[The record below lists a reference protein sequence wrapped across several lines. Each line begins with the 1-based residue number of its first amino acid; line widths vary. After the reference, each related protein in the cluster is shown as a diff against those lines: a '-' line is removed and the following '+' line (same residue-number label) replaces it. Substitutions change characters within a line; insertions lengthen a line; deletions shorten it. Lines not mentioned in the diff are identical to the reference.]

1 MFLSKVSEFGTLD
14 IFEGVV
20 GRREGGMGLCQCMS
34 DCKHLAGIEETFS
47 SGCISFQLVLRML
60 GMC

>member
-1 MFLSKVSEFGTLD
+1 
-14 IFEGVV
+14 
-20 GRREGGMGLCQCMS
+20 MGLCQCMS
-34 DCKHLAGIEETFS
+34 DCKHLEGIKETFS